1 MASSSERAASSGPG
15 LWTKESTSLTRAVR
29 RTRPWRRPRFGG
41 FGGASHQGRAF
52 GWLSS
57 SLTDSGLEGK
67 EYVDMVGEEEA
78 MGLERDEKKESWIGT
93 I

>member
-1 MASSSERAASSGPG
+1 MPPESSR
-15 LWTKESTSLTRAVR
+15 R
-29 RTRPWRRPRFGG
+29 RTPHLRPSPSLEVRPLHGL
-41 FGGASHQGRAF
+41 GAG
-52 GWLSS
+52 
-57 SLTDSGLEGK
+57 GK